1 MIEEAALVK
10 SVDGSLINVVTV
22 QSSAC
27 QQCNES
33 TTCSTSVL
41 SKFFGNKEIELQLES
56 DMPLEIGDQ
65 VMLGIEEKMLLRLTM
80 LIYLAPLFGLFLF
93 ALAGGFME
101 TFLTLK
107 TELLSVAMGVLGLVG
122 GYFFIRVYIE
132 KYLDPKNIKPVILK
146 KL

>member
-1 MIEEAALVK
+1 MIEETALVK
-10 SVDGSLINVVTV
+10 SVTGSLINVVTV

-27 QQCNES
+27 HQCNES

-56 DMPLEIGDQ
+56 ELTLETGDQ
-65 VMLGIEEKMLLRLTM
+65 VMLGIEEKMLLSLTM
-80 LIYLAPLFGLFLF
+80 LMYFMPLCSLFLF
-93 ALAGGFME
+93 ALLGSFIEAYFALE
-101 TFLTLK
+101 TEFL
-107 TELLSVAMGVLGLVG
+107 SIVMGVSGLVG
-122 GYFFIRVYIE
+122 GYFSIRVLIE

>member
-1 MIEEAALVK
+1 MIEETALVK

-56 DMPLEIGDQ
+56 EVSLEEGDQ

-93 ALAGGFME
+93 ALAGGFIE
-101 TFLTLK
+101 TFLALK

-122 GYFFIRVYIE
+122 GYFFIRIYIE
-132 KYLDPKNIKPVILK
+132 KYLDPQNIKPVILK

>member
-1 MIEEAALVK
+1 MIEETALVK
-10 SVDGSLINVVTV
+10 SVTGSLINVVTV

-27 QQCNES
+27 HQCNES

-56 DMPLEIGDQ
+56 ELTLETGDQ
-65 VMLGIEEKMLLRLTM
+65 VMLGIEEKMLLSLTM
-80 LIYLAPLFGLFLF
+80 LMYFMPLCSLFLF
-93 ALAGGFME
+93 ALLGSFIE
-101 TFLTLK
+101 TYFALE
-107 TELLSVAMGVLGLVG
+107 TELLSIVMGVSGLVG
-122 GYFFIRVYIE
+122 GYFSIRVLIE